1 MKDQKNFTPTDGATN
16 RPMETATDPVSI
28 EMGLRVKSLR
38 VLTRMNQKELAEKAG
53 LSYNTVACIETG
65 RYNTSV
71 RNLNKVLDAMGYE
84 IAFVPKARPTI

>member
-1 MKDQKNFTPTDGATN
+1 MTEQKPTDQYAS
-16 RPMETATDPVSI
+16 DL
-28 EMGLRVKSLR
+28 GLRVKSLR
-38 VLTRMNQKELAEKAG
+38 VLTRMNQKELAIKAG

-65 RYNTSV
+65 QYNTSV

>member
-1 MKDQKNFTPTDGATN
+1 MKPKDLPTDLTTD
-16 RPMETATDPVSI
+16 RETDPVSI

-38 VLTRMNQKELAEKAG
+38 VLTRMNQKELAAKAG